1 METFLA
7 SDADVVSQLS
17 SLDVF
22 DYIIIGSG
30 IGGGILAEELLKK
43 GEKNIL
49 LIEKGDA
56 TFSTHVCNT
65 ARPSFARG
73 RQDSPEGNEIIYNKL
88 KSWVQT
94 AEDSDPYVG
103 GPLHCLGGRSVVWG
117 LWIPRTDEKT
127 LDDNFPAA
135 VAHDLK
141 TKWFKEAFDLVTNN
155 SQKEKIYPEGHIDV
169 PQLNSSISELT
180 EAIKPFMLRNHPV
193 QLGPVAIEFHSP
205 APYRFPQG
213 AYSTAVPLLNRIY
226 ARDRRLTV
234 LLNTEV
240 LNADFAR
247 PTLETAA
254 AKYESLQPF
263 MNDTHLV
270 L

>member
-22 DYIIIGSG
+22 DYIIVGSG
-30 IGGGILAEELLKK
+30 MGGGVLAEELLKK
-43 GEKNIL
+43 GNKNIL

-73 RQDSPEGNEIIYNKL
+73 KQDSPEGNETIYNKL

-94 AEDSDPYVG
+94 AEDSEPYVG
-103 GPLHCLGGRSVVWG
+103 GPLHCLGGRTVVWG
-117 LWIPRTDEKT
+117 LWIPRADAKT
-127 LDDNFPAA
+127 LDNHFPAE
-135 VAHDLK
+135 VANDLK
-141 TKWFKEAFDLVTNN
+141 TKWFQEAFNLVTNN
-155 SQKEKIYPEGHIDV
+155 SQTEKIYPEGYIDV
-169 PQLNSSISELT
+169 EELST
-180 EAIKPFMLRNHPV
+180 SRAEVTAAIEPFMLEDHPV
-193 QLGPVAIEFHSP
+193 ELGPVAIQFHSP
-205 APYRFPQG
+205 APYLFPQG
-213 AYSTAVPLLNRIY
+213 AYSTTVPLLNRIY
-226 ARDRRLTV
+226 SRDRRLTV

-240 LNADFAR
+240 LNVDFTK
-247 PTLETAA
+247 PSEA
-254 AKYESLQPF
+254 AKYESLHLF
-263 MNDTHLV
+263 MNDAYLV